1 MCHIL
6 GAITRSFDTT
16 TLLIKSVTS
25 YSVVHI
31 TGCQLLLHIKT
42 VHLKHFSQFYCD
54 LLDRLIH

>member
-25 YSVVHI
+25 YSIVHI
-31 TGCQLLLHIKT
+31 TGCQLLLH
-42 VHLKHFSQFYCD
+42 LKRFSQFYCD